1 MKKFNGRKLLALMM
15 TLIML
20 LSLMPAA
27 FADGEA
33 EAAPAVQGGET
44 PETSVES
51 TPAPGEPADGTKYL
65 AKIGDVKYETLD
77 DAVKAAQSGDVIE
90 LLDDCTSGGMDLTKS
105 ITIKGAHS
113 ITFAGKGIALRG
125 AALTFDGC
133 NVVMTGI
140 GATGNAELGWMTIAL
155 GSGSSLNLSGASL
168 TLDGSGV
175 ASNVH
180 AVYCTGNNT
189 INVAGSSLTIKN
201 YPQDAI
207 EWDGGSAEYSVN
219 ISGGSTVV
227 LDRNRSGF
235 TGTFKVHSVGSTVK
249 VTNSS
254 GNASNGTD
262 FVFDGGVVD
271 FSGNAS
277 HAISST
283 SEMTFK
289 GGVNAKINNN
299 GLCAMY
305 INTGKI
311 SISADSTVE
320 VSGNGKSEAAKGA
333 DARGAINIAKA
344 SASLEV
350 AKGATFTVTDNYTS
364 AIRNNGTVTLGS
376 GVIMRNGS
384 MIPYGGGL
392 NNFGTAT
399 VAEGVALYNNHA
411 TASGDDIA
419 STGTLNIAKTG
430 EGWALDGTEGTNDCT
445 SAIDGWYKD
454 GTEKR
459 WNTHSLSDLFAEAVE
474 AGSIEAPV
482 YLKAAHGV
490 GAKEHHEPAELVI
503 FKADS
508 VTKAAI
514 ADAEF
519 TVYGDS
525 ACKNAI
531 GSGKT
536 DKDGLLTVSKLEPGS
551 YYIKETKAPKGYK
564 LNSNVYEIKVTETKG
579 DTNVVVENGEAVSV
593 TEFTAS
599 AALLLNGSEVAKT
612 ENGENAYPTVTD
624 DALAV
629 FTVKKVW
636 VDNNAKTGRTPV
648 EISLS
653 ANGKQIEKFELND
666 KNGWEKSFE
675 LAKYDENG
683 KEIKYTAAEITKVTG
698 YLTGY
703 SADTFTVYNTLE
715 SLKPKTGDDSGLMLW
730 TMLGLSALLCA
741 GGVGILMYKK
751 SRNAG

>member
-1 MKKFNGRKLLALMM
+1 MQA
-15 TLIML
+15 
-20 LSLMPAA
+20 
-27 FADGEA
+27 
-33 EAAPAVQGGET
+33 GET
-44 PETSVES
+44 PAES
-51 TPAPGEPADGTKYL
+51 TPAPVEPTPEPKYL
-65 AKIGDVKYETLD
+65 AQIGDVKYETLD

-105 ITIKGAHS
+105 ITIKGNYS

-133 NVVMTGI
+133 TVVMTGI

-207 EWDGGSAEYSVN
+207 EWVGGSAEYSVN

-235 TGTFKVHSVGSTVK
+235 TGTFKVHSVGSTLQ

-271 FSGNAS
+271 FSGNTN

-305 INTGKI
+305 IKNGKI

-459 WNTHSLSDLFAEAVE
+459 WNTHSLTDLFAEAVE

-482 YLKAAHGV
+482 YLKAAHGI
-490 GAKEHHEPAELVI
+490 GAKEHHEPADLII
-503 FKADS
+503 FNADS
-508 VTKAAI
+508 VTKAGI

-531 GSGKT
+531 DSGKT
-536 DKDGLLTVSKLEPGS
+536 DKDGLLTISKLEPGS

-579 DTNVVVENGEAVSV
+579 DTNVVVENGEAVRV

-612 ENGENAYPTVTD
+612 ENGENAYPTVTN

-698 YLTGY
+698 YVTGY
-703 SADTFTVYNTLE
+703 SSDTFTVYNTLE
-715 SLKPKTGDDSGLMLW
+715 SLKPKTGDDSNLTLW

>member
-1 MKKFNGRKLLALMM
+1 
-15 TLIML
+15 
-20 LSLMPAA
+20 
-27 FADGEA
+27 
-33 EAAPAVQGGET
+33 
-44 PETSVES
+44 
-51 TPAPGEPADGTKYL
+51 
-65 AKIGDVKYETLD
+65 
-77 DAVKAAQSGDVIE
+77 
-90 LLDDCTSGGMDLTKS
+90 MDLTKS
-105 ITIKGAHS
+105 ITVKGAHS

-133 NVVMTGI
+133 TVVMTGI

-262 FVFDGGVVD
+262 FVFDGGIVE

-459 WNTHSLSDLFAEAVE
+459 WNTHSLTDLFAEAVE

-490 GAKEHHEPAELVI
+490 GAKEHHEPVELVI

-508 VTKAAI
+508 VTKAGI

-683 KEIKYTAAEITKVTG
+683 KEIKYTAVEITKVTG
-698 YLTGY
+698 YVTGY
-703 SADTFTVYNTLE
+703 SSDTFTVYNTLE
-715 SLKPKTGDDSGLMLW
+715 SLKPKTGDDSNLMLW

>member
-33 EAAPAVQGGET
+33 EGAPAVQAGET
-44 PETSVES
+44 PAEP
-51 TPAPGEPADGTKYL
+51 TPAPVEPTPEPKYL

-133 NVVMTGI
+133 TVVMTGI

-189 INVAGSSLTIKN
+189 INVAGSSLTIRN

-235 TGTFKVHSVGSTVK
+235 TGTFKVHSVGSTLQ

-271 FSGNAS
+271 FSGNTN

-305 INTGKI
+305 IKTGKI

-459 WNTHSLSDLFAEAVE
+459 WNTHSLTDLFAEAVE

-482 YLKAAHGV
+482 YLKAAHGI
-490 GAKEHHEPAELVI
+490 GAKEHHEPADLII
-503 FKADS
+503 FNADS
-508 VTKAAI
+508 VTKAGI

-531 GSGKT
+531 DSGKT
-536 DKDGLLTVSKLEPGS
+536 DKNGLLTISKLEPGS

-579 DTNVVVENGEAVSV
+579 DTNVVVENGEAVRV

-612 ENGENAYPTVTD
+612 ENGENAYPTVAN

-683 KEIKYTAAEITKVTG
+683 KEIKYTAVEITKVTG
-698 YLTGY
+698 YVTGY
-703 SADTFTVYNTLE
+703 SSDTFTVYNTLE
-715 SLKPKTGDDSGLMLW
+715 SLKPKTGDDSNLTLW

>member
-1 MKKFNGRKLLALMM
+1 
-15 TLIML
+15 
-20 LSLMPAA
+20 
-27 FADGEA
+27 
-33 EAAPAVQGGET
+33 
-44 PETSVES
+44 
-51 TPAPGEPADGTKYL
+51 
-65 AKIGDVKYETLD
+65 
-77 DAVKAAQSGDVIE
+77 
-90 LLDDCTSGGMDLTKS
+90 MDLSKS
-105 ITIKGAHS
+105 ITIKGNYS
-113 ITFAGKGIALRG
+113 ITFAGKGIALHG

-133 NVVMTGI
+133 TVVMTGI

-175 ASNVH
+175 ESNVH
-180 AVYCTGNNT
+180 AIYCTGNNT
-189 INVAGSSLTIKN
+189 INVAGSSMTIKN

-235 TGTFKVHSVGSTVK
+235 TGTFKVHSVGSTLQ

-399 VAEGVALYNNHA
+399 IAEGAALYNNHA

-419 STGTLNIAKTG
+419 STGTLNIAKPG

-482 YLKAAHGV
+482 YLKAAHGI
-490 GAKEHHEPAELVI
+490 GAKEHHEPAELII

-508 VTKAAI
+508 VSKAAV

-519 TVYGDS
+519 TVYSD
-525 ACKNAI
+525 AECKNVI
-531 GSGKT
+531 SSGKT
-536 DKDGLLTVSKLEPGS
+536 DKDGLLTISKLEPGS
-551 YYIKETKAPKGYK
+551 YYIKETKAPKGFK
-564 LNSNVYEIKVTETKG
+564 LNTNVYEIKVTETKG

-593 TEFTAS
+593 TEFAAS
-599 AALLLNGSEVAKT
+599 AALLLNGSEVEKT
-612 ENGENAYPTVTD
+612 ENGQNAYPTITD
-624 DALAV
+624 EAV
-629 FTVKKVW
+629 AAFTVRKVW
-636 VDNNAKTGRTPV
+636 VDNGVKTGRTPV

-653 ANGKQIEKFELND
+653 ANGKQIEKFELNE

-683 KEIKYTAAEITKVTG
+683 KEIKYTAVEITKVTG
-698 YLTGY
+698 YVTGY
-703 SADTFTVYNTLE
+703 SSDTFTVYNTLE
-715 SLKPKTGDDSGLMLW
+715 SLKPKTGDDSNLMLW

>member
-1 MKKFNGRKLLALMM
+1 MYKLR
-15 TLIML
+15 
-20 LSLMPAA
+20 
-27 FADGEA
+27 F
-33 EAAPAVQGGET
+33 Q
-44 PETSVES
+44 
-51 TPAPGEPADGTKYL
+51 
-65 AKIGDVKYETLD
+65 
-77 DAVKAAQSGDVIE
+77 
-90 LLDDCTSGGMDLTKS
+90 
-105 ITIKGAHS
+105 
-113 ITFAGKGIALRG
+113 
-125 AALTFDGC
+125 
-133 NVVMTGI
+133 
-140 GATGNAELGWMTIAL
+140 
-155 GSGSSLNLSGASL
+155 

-262 FVFDGGVVD
+262 FVFDGGIVE
-271 FSGNAS
+271 FSGNAG

-459 WNTHSLSDLFAEAVE
+459 WNTHSLTDLFAEAVE

-508 VTKAAI
+508 VTKAGI

-531 GSGKT
+531 DSGKT

-683 KEIKYTAAEITKVTG
+683 KEIKYTAVEITKVTG
-698 YLTGY
+698 YVTGY

-715 SLKPKTGDDSGLMLW
+715 SLKPKTGDDSNLMLW

>member
-1 MKKFNGRKLLALMM
+1 
-15 TLIML
+15 
-20 LSLMPAA
+20 
-27 FADGEA
+27 
-33 EAAPAVQGGET
+33 
-44 PETSVES
+44 
-51 TPAPGEPADGTKYL
+51 
-65 AKIGDVKYETLD
+65 
-77 DAVKAAQSGDVIE
+77 
-90 LLDDCTSGGMDLTKS
+90 
-105 ITIKGAHS
+105 
-113 ITFAGKGIALRG
+113 
-125 AALTFDGC
+125 
-133 NVVMTGI
+133 MTGI

-235 TGTFKVHSVGSTVK
+235 TGTFKVHSVGSTVQ

-459 WNTHSLSDLFAEAVE
+459 WNTHSLTDLFAEAVE

-508 VTKAAI
+508 VTKAGI

-698 YLTGY
+698 YVTGY
-703 SADTFTVYNTLE
+703 SSDTFTVYNTLE
-715 SLKPKTGDDSGLMLW
+715 SLKPKTGDDSNLTLW

>member
-1 MKKFNGRKLLALMM
+1 
-15 TLIML
+15 ML
-20 LSLMPAA
+20 
-27 FADGEA
+27 F
-33 EAAPAVQGGET
+33 
-44 PETSVES
+44 
-51 TPAPGEPADGTKYL
+51 
-65 AKIGDVKYETLD
+65 
-77 DAVKAAQSGDVIE
+77 
-90 LLDDCTSGGMDLTKS
+90 
-105 ITIKGAHS
+105 
-113 ITFAGKGIALRG
+113 
-125 AALTFDGC
+125 
-133 NVVMTGI
+133 
-140 GATGNAELGWMTIAL
+140 
-155 GSGSSLNLSGASL
+155 
-168 TLDGSGV
+168 
-175 ASNVH
+175 
-180 AVYCTGNNT
+180 YCTGNNT

-235 TGTFKVHSVGSTVK
+235 TGTFKVHSVGSTLQ

-271 FSGNAS
+271 FSGNTN

-305 INTGKI
+305 IKNGKI

-333 DARGAINIAKA
+333 DARGTINIAKA

-419 STGTLNIAKTG
+419 STGTLNIAKAG

-459 WNTHSLSDLFAEAVE
+459 WNTHSLTDLFAEAVE

-482 YLKAAHGV
+482 YLKAAHGI
-490 GAKEHHEPAELVI
+490 GAKEHHEPADLII
-503 FKADS
+503 FNADS
-508 VTKAAI
+508 VTKAGI

-531 GSGKT
+531 DSGKT
-536 DKDGLLTVSKLEPGS
+536 DKNGLLTISKLEPGS

-564 LNSNVYEIKVTETKG
+564 LNSNGYEIKVTETKG
-579 DTNVVVENGEAVSV
+579 DTNVVVENGEAVRV

-612 ENGENAYPTVTD
+612 ENGENAYPTVTE

-698 YLTGY
+698 YVTGY
-703 SADTFTVYNTLE
+703 SSDTFTVYNTLE
-715 SLKPKTGDDSGLMLW
+715 SLKPKTGDDSNLTLW

>member
-1 MKKFNGRKLLALMM
+1 M
-15 TLIML
+15 
-20 LSLMPAA
+20 
-27 FADGEA
+27 
-33 EAAPAVQGGET
+33 
-44 PETSVES
+44 
-51 TPAPGEPADGTKYL
+51 
-65 AKIGDVKYETLD
+65 
-77 DAVKAAQSGDVIE
+77 KAAQSGDVIE

-105 ITIKGAHS
+105 ITIKGNYS

-133 NVVMTGI
+133 TVVMTGI

-201 YPQDAI
+201 YPQVAI

-235 TGTFKVHSVGSTVK
+235 TGTFKVHSVGSTLQ

-254 GNASNGTD
+254 GNASSGTD

-271 FSGNAS
+271 FSGNTN

-305 INTGKI
+305 IKNGKI

-459 WNTHSLSDLFAEAVE
+459 WNTHSLTDLFAEAVE

-482 YLKAAHGV
+482 YLKAAHGI
-490 GAKEHHEPAELVI
+490 GAKEHHEPADLII

-508 VTKAAI
+508 VTKAGI

-612 ENGENAYPTVTD
+612 ENGENAYPTVTN

-683 KEIKYTAAEITKVTG
+683 KEIKYTAVEITKVTG
-698 YLTGY
+698 YVTGY
-703 SADTFTVYNTLE
+703 SSDTFTVYNTLE
-715 SLKPKTGDDSGLMLW
+715 SLKPKTGDDSNLTLW

>member
-1 MKKFNGRKLLALMM
+1 M
-15 TLIML
+15 
-20 LSLMPAA
+20 
-27 FADGEA
+27 
-33 EAAPAVQGGET
+33 
-44 PETSVES
+44 
-51 TPAPGEPADGTKYL
+51 
-65 AKIGDVKYETLD
+65 
-77 DAVKAAQSGDVIE
+77 KAAQSGDVIE

-105 ITIKGAHS
+105 ITIKGNYS

-133 NVVMTGI
+133 TVVMTGI

-235 TGTFKVHSVGSTVK
+235 TGTFKVHSVGSTLQ

-271 FSGNAS
+271 FSGNTN

-305 INTGKI
+305 IKNGKI

-459 WNTHSLSDLFAEAVE
+459 WNTHSLTDLFAEAVE

-482 YLKAAHGV
+482 YLKAAHGI
-490 GAKEHHEPAELVI
+490 GAKEHHKPADLII
-503 FKADS
+503 FNADS
-508 VTKAAI
+508 VTKAGI

-531 GSGKT
+531 DSGKT
-536 DKDGLLTVSKLEPGS
+536 DKNGLLTISKLEPGS

-579 DTNVVVENGEAVSV
+579 DTNVVVENGEAVRV

-612 ENGENAYPTVTD
+612 ENGENAYPTVTN

-683 KEIKYTAAEITKVTG
+683 KEIKYTAVEITKVTG
-698 YLTGY
+698 YVTGY
-703 SADTFTVYNTLE
+703 SSDTFTVYNTLE
-715 SLKPKTGDDSGLMLW
+715 SLKPKTGDDSNLTLW

>member
-1 MKKFNGRKLLALMM
+1 M
-15 TLIML
+15 
-20 LSLMPAA
+20 
-27 FADGEA
+27 
-33 EAAPAVQGGET
+33 
-44 PETSVES
+44 
-51 TPAPGEPADGTKYL
+51 
-65 AKIGDVKYETLD
+65 
-77 DAVKAAQSGDVIE
+77 KAAQSGDVIE

-105 ITIKGAHS
+105 ITIKGNYS

-133 NVVMTGI
+133 TVVMTGI

-235 TGTFKVHSVGSTVK
+235 TGIFKVHSVGSTVK

-459 WNTHSLSDLFAEAVE
+459 WNTHSLTDLFAEAVE

-482 YLKAAHGV
+482 YLKAAHGI
-490 GAKEHHEPAELVI
+490 GAKEHHEPADLII
-503 FKADS
+503 FNADS
-508 VTKAAI
+508 VTKAGI

-531 GSGKT
+531 SSGKT
-536 DKDGLLTVSKLEPGS
+536 DKDGLLTISKLEPGS

-579 DTNVVVENGEAVSV
+579 DTNVVVENGEAVRV

-612 ENGENAYPTVTD
+612 ENGENAYPTVTN

-683 KEIKYTAAEITKVTG
+683 KEIKYTAAEITKVPG

>member
-33 EAAPAVQGGET
+33 EAAPAVQDGET
-44 PETSVES
+44 PAEP
-51 TPAPGEPADGTKYL
+51 TPAPVEPTPEPKYL

-105 ITIKGAHS
+105 ITIKGNYS

-133 NVVMTGI
+133 TVVMTGI

-207 EWDGGSAEYSVN
+207 EWVGGSAEYSVN

-235 TGTFKVHSVGSTVK
+235 TGTFKVHSVGSTLQ

-271 FSGNAS
+271 FSGNTN

-305 INTGKI
+305 IKNGKI

-320 VSGNGKSEAAKGA
+320 VSGNGKSEDVA
-333 DARGAINIAKA
+333 DVYAHRGDYESGHADQARGGDDADVQESEGYADGQRVYARRDRHEEHGLEAKIVVELLGLAEGLLYHVAADEGQQNESYPMVNVRDEMLEPEAEQIADDRHEKLKSAEINADQQRMLRAELFDAQALAYGHGKGVHAKA
-344 SASLEV
+344 DGDEEQSN
-350 AKGATFTVTDNYTS
+350 KTHYGMTS
-364 AIRNNGTVTLGS
+364 II
-376 GVIMRNGS
+376 VISFIIISR
-384 MIPYGGGL
+384 
-392 NNFGTAT
+392 
-399 VAEGVALYNNHA
+399 
-411 TASGDDIA
+411 
-419 STGTLNIAKTG
+419 
-430 EGWALDGTEGTNDCT
+430 
-445 SAIDGWYKD
+445 
-454 GTEKR
+454 
-459 WNTHSLSDLFAEAVE
+459 
-474 AGSIEAPV
+474 V
-482 YLKAAHGV
+482 Y
-490 GAKEHHEPAELVI
+490 
-503 FKADS
+503 
-508 VTKAAI
+508 
-514 ADAEF
+514 
-519 TVYGDS
+519 
-525 ACKNAI
+525 
-531 GSGKT
+531 
-536 DKDGLLTVSKLEPGS
+536 
-551 YYIKETKAPKGYK
+551 
-564 LNSNVYEIKVTETKG
+564 
-579 DTNVVVENGEAVSV
+579 
-593 TEFTAS
+593 
-599 AALLLNGSEVAKT
+599 
-612 ENGENAYPTVTD
+612 
-624 DALAV
+624 
-629 FTVKKVW
+629 KKV
-636 VDNNAKTGRTPV
+636 N
-648 EISLS
+648 
-653 ANGKQIEKFELND
+653 
-666 KNGWEKSFE
+666 KNG
-675 LAKYDENG
+675 L
-683 KEIKYTAAEITKVTG
+683 
-698 YLTGY
+698 
-703 SADTFTVYNTLE
+703 
-715 SLKPKTGDDSGLMLW
+715 
-730 TMLGLSALLCA
+730 
-741 GGVGILMYKK
+741 
-751 SRNAG
+751 

>member
-1 MKKFNGRKLLALMM
+1 M
-15 TLIML
+15 
-20 LSLMPAA
+20 
-27 FADGEA
+27 
-33 EAAPAVQGGET
+33 
-44 PETSVES
+44 
-51 TPAPGEPADGTKYL
+51 
-65 AKIGDVKYETLD
+65 
-77 DAVKAAQSGDVIE
+77 KAAQSGDVIE

-105 ITIKGAHS
+105 ITIKGNYS

-133 NVVMTGI
+133 TVVMTGI

-235 TGTFKVHSVGSTVK
+235 TGTFKVHSVGSTLQ

-271 FSGNAS
+271 FSGNTN

-305 INTGKI
+305 IKNGKI

-459 WNTHSLSDLFAEAVE
+459 WNTHSLTDLFAEAVE

-482 YLKAAHGV
+482 YLKAAHGI
-490 GAKEHHEPAELVI
+490 GAKEHHEPADLII
-503 FKADS
+503 FNADS
-508 VTKAAI
+508 VTKAGI

-531 GSGKT
+531 DSGKT
-536 DKDGLLTVSKLEPGS
+536 DKNGLLTISKLEPGS

-579 DTNVVVENGEAVSV
+579 DTNVVVENGEAVRV

-612 ENGENAYPTVTD
+612 ENGENAYPTVTN

-698 YLTGY
+698 YVTGY
-703 SADTFTVYNTLE
+703 SSDTFTVYNTLE
-715 SLKPKTGDDSGLMLW
+715 SLKPKTGDDSNLTLW

>member
-1 MKKFNGRKLLALMM
+1 
-15 TLIML
+15 
-20 LSLMPAA
+20 
-27 FADGEA
+27 
-33 EAAPAVQGGET
+33 
-44 PETSVES
+44 
-51 TPAPGEPADGTKYL
+51 
-65 AKIGDVKYETLD
+65 
-77 DAVKAAQSGDVIE
+77 
-90 LLDDCTSGGMDLTKS
+90 
-105 ITIKGAHS
+105 
-113 ITFAGKGIALRG
+113 
-125 AALTFDGC
+125 
-133 NVVMTGI
+133 MTGI

-235 TGTFKVHSVGSTVK
+235 TGTFKVHSVGSTLQ

-271 FSGNAS
+271 FSGNTN

-305 INTGKI
+305 IKNGKI

-459 WNTHSLSDLFAEAVE
+459 WNTHSLTDLFAEAVE

-482 YLKAAHGV
+482 YLKAAHGI
-490 GAKEHHEPAELVI
+490 GAKEHHKPADLII
-503 FKADS
+503 FNADS
-508 VTKAAI
+508 VTKAGI

-531 GSGKT
+531 DSGKT
-536 DKDGLLTVSKLEPGS
+536 DKNGLLTISKLEPGS

-579 DTNVVVENGEAVSV
+579 DTNVVVENGEAVRV

-612 ENGENAYPTVTD
+612 ENGENAYPTVTN

-683 KEIKYTAAEITKVTG
+683 KEIKYTAVEITKVTG
-698 YLTGY
+698 YVTGY
-703 SADTFTVYNTLE
+703 SSDTFTVYNTLE
-715 SLKPKTGDDSGLMLW
+715 SLKPKTGDDSNLTLW

>member
-1 MKKFNGRKLLALMM
+1 M
-15 TLIML
+15 
-20 LSLMPAA
+20 
-27 FADGEA
+27 
-33 EAAPAVQGGET
+33 
-44 PETSVES
+44 
-51 TPAPGEPADGTKYL
+51 
-65 AKIGDVKYETLD
+65 
-77 DAVKAAQSGDVIE
+77 KAAQSGDVIE

-105 ITIKGAHS
+105 ITVKGAHS

-133 NVVMTGI
+133 TVVMTGI

-180 AVYCTGNNT
+180 AVYCTGSNT

-235 TGTFKVHSVGSTVK
+235 TGTFKVHSVGSTVQ

-459 WNTHSLSDLFAEAVE
+459 WNTHSLTDLFAEAVE

-508 VTKAAI
+508 VTKAGI

-531 GSGKT
+531 DSGKT
-536 DKDGLLTVSKLEPGS
+536 DKDGLLTISKLEPGS

-612 ENGENAYPTVTD
+612 ENGENAYPTVTN

-653 ANGKQIEKFELND
+653 ANGKQIEQFELND

-698 YLTGY
+698 YVTGY
-703 SADTFTVYNTLE
+703 SSDTFTVYNTLE
-715 SLKPKTGDDSGLMLW
+715 SLKPKTGDDSNLTLW

>member
-1 MKKFNGRKLLALMM
+1 M
-15 TLIML
+15 
-20 LSLMPAA
+20 
-27 FADGEA
+27 
-33 EAAPAVQGGET
+33 
-44 PETSVES
+44 
-51 TPAPGEPADGTKYL
+51 
-65 AKIGDVKYETLD
+65 
-77 DAVKAAQSGDVIE
+77 KAAQSGDVIE

-105 ITIKGAHS
+105 ITIKGNYS

-133 NVVMTGI
+133 TVVMTGI

-235 TGTFKVHSVGSTVK
+235 TGTFKVHSVGSTLQ

-254 GNASNGTD
+254 GNASYGTD

-271 FSGNAS
+271 FSGNTN

-305 INTGKI
+305 IKNGKI

-459 WNTHSLSDLFAEAVE
+459 WNTHSLTDLFAEAVE

-482 YLKAAHGV
+482 YLKAAHGI
-490 GAKEHHEPAELVI
+490 GAKEHHKPADLII
-503 FKADS
+503 FNADS
-508 VTKAAI
+508 VTKAGI

-531 GSGKT
+531 DSGKT
-536 DKDGLLTVSKLEPGS
+536 DKNGLLTISKLEPGS

-579 DTNVVVENGEAVSV
+579 DTNVVVENGEAVRV

-612 ENGENAYPTVTD
+612 ENGENAYPTVTN

-683 KEIKYTAAEITKVTG
+683 KEIKYTAVEITKVTG
-698 YLTGY
+698 YVTGY
-703 SADTFTVYNTLE
+703 SSDTFTVYNTLE
-715 SLKPKTGDDSGLMLW
+715 SLKPKTGDDSNLTLW

>member
-1 MKKFNGRKLLALMM
+1 
-15 TLIML
+15 
-20 LSLMPAA
+20 
-27 FADGEA
+27 
-33 EAAPAVQGGET
+33 
-44 PETSVES
+44 
-51 TPAPGEPADGTKYL
+51 
-65 AKIGDVKYETLD
+65 
-77 DAVKAAQSGDVIE
+77 
-90 LLDDCTSGGMDLTKS
+90 
-105 ITIKGAHS
+105 
-113 ITFAGKGIALRG
+113 
-125 AALTFDGC
+125 
-133 NVVMTGI
+133 MTGI
-140 GATGNAELGWMTIAL
+140 GATGWMTIAL

-235 TGTFKVHSVGSTVK
+235 TGTFKVHSVGSTVQ

-459 WNTHSLSDLFAEAVE
+459 WNTHSLTDLFAEAVE

-508 VTKAAI
+508 VTKAGI

-683 KEIKYTAAEITKVTG
+683 KEIKYTAVEITKVTG
-698 YLTGY
+698 YVTGY

-715 SLKPKTGDDSGLMLW
+715 SLKPKTGDDSNLTLW
-730 TMLGLSALLCA
+730 TMLGLSALMCA

>member
-1 MKKFNGRKLLALMM
+1 
-15 TLIML
+15 ML
-20 LSLMPAA
+20 
-27 FADGEA
+27 F
-33 EAAPAVQGGET
+33 
-44 PETSVES
+44 
-51 TPAPGEPADGTKYL
+51 
-65 AKIGDVKYETLD
+65 
-77 DAVKAAQSGDVIE
+77 
-90 LLDDCTSGGMDLTKS
+90 
-105 ITIKGAHS
+105 
-113 ITFAGKGIALRG
+113 
-125 AALTFDGC
+125 
-133 NVVMTGI
+133 
-140 GATGNAELGWMTIAL
+140 
-155 GSGSSLNLSGASL
+155 
-168 TLDGSGV
+168 
-175 ASNVH
+175 
-180 AVYCTGNNT
+180 YCTGNNT

-235 TGTFKVHSVGSTVK
+235 TGTFKVHSVGSTVQ

-459 WNTHSLSDLFAEAVE
+459 WNTHSLTDLFAEAVE

-508 VTKAAI
+508 VTKAGI

-698 YLTGY
+698 YVTGY
-703 SADTFTVYNTLE
+703 SSDTFTVYNTLE
-715 SLKPKTGDDSGLMLW
+715 SLKPKTGDDSNLTLW

>member
-1 MKKFNGRKLLALMM
+1 
-15 TLIML
+15 
-20 LSLMPAA
+20 
-27 FADGEA
+27 
-33 EAAPAVQGGET
+33 
-44 PETSVES
+44 
-51 TPAPGEPADGTKYL
+51 
-65 AKIGDVKYETLD
+65 
-77 DAVKAAQSGDVIE
+77 
-90 LLDDCTSGGMDLTKS
+90 MDLTKS
-105 ITIKGAHS
+105 ITVKGAHS

-133 NVVMTGI
+133 TVVMTGI

-180 AVYCTGNNT
+180 AVYCTGSNT

-235 TGTFKVHSVGSTVK
+235 TGTFKVHSVGSTVQ

-254 GNASNGTD
+254 GNASNGTY

-459 WNTHSLSDLFAEAVE
+459 WNTHSLTDLFAEAVE

-508 VTKAAI
+508 VTKAGI

-531 GSGKT
+531 DSGKT
-536 DKDGLLTVSKLEPGS
+536 DKDGLLTISKLEPGS

-612 ENGENAYPTVTD
+612 ENGENAYPTVTN

-653 ANGKQIEKFELND
+653 ANGKQIEQFELND

-698 YLTGY
+698 YVTGY
-703 SADTFTVYNTLE
+703 SSDTFTVYNTLE
-715 SLKPKTGDDSGLMLW
+715 SLKPKTGDDSNLTLW

>member
-1 MKKFNGRKLLALMM
+1 M
-15 TLIML
+15 
-20 LSLMPAA
+20 
-27 FADGEA
+27 
-33 EAAPAVQGGET
+33 
-44 PETSVES
+44 
-51 TPAPGEPADGTKYL
+51 
-65 AKIGDVKYETLD
+65 
-77 DAVKAAQSGDVIE
+77 KAAQSGDVIE

-105 ITIKGAHS
+105 ITIKGNYS

-133 NVVMTGI
+133 TVVMTGI

-235 TGTFKVHSVGSTVK
+235 TGTFKVHSVGSTLQ

-254 GNASNGTD
+254 GNASKGTD

-271 FSGNAS
+271 FSGNTN

-305 INTGKI
+305 IKNGKI

-482 YLKAAHGV
+482 YLKAAHGI
-490 GAKEHHEPAELVI
+490 GAKEHHEPADLII
-503 FKADS
+503 FNADS
-508 VTKAAI
+508 VTKAGI

-531 GSGKT
+531 DSGKT
-536 DKDGLLTVSKLEPGS
+536 DKDGLLTISKLEPGS

-579 DTNVVVENGEAVSV
+579 DTNVVVENGEAVRV

-612 ENGENAYPTVTD
+612 ENGENAYPTVTN

-698 YLTGY
+698 YVTGY
-703 SADTFTVYNTLE
+703 SSDTFTVYNTLE
-715 SLKPKTGDDSGLMLW
+715 SLKPKTGDDSNLTLW

>member
-1 MKKFNGRKLLALMM
+1 M
-15 TLIML
+15 
-20 LSLMPAA
+20 
-27 FADGEA
+27 
-33 EAAPAVQGGET
+33 
-44 PETSVES
+44 
-51 TPAPGEPADGTKYL
+51 
-65 AKIGDVKYETLD
+65 
-77 DAVKAAQSGDVIE
+77 KAAQSGDVIE

-133 NVVMTGI
+133 TVVMTGI

-189 INVAGSSLTIKN
+189 INIAGSSLTIKN

-333 DARGAINIAKA
+333 DARGAINIAKS

-399 VAEGVALYNNHA
+399 IAEGVALYNNHA

-459 WNTHSLSDLFAEAVE
+459 WNTHSLTDLFAEAVE

-482 YLKAAHGV
+482 YLKAAHGI
-490 GAKEHHEPAELVI
+490 GAKEHHEPADLII
-503 FKADS
+503 FNADS
-508 VTKAAI
+508 VTKAGI

-531 GSGKT
+531 DSGKT
-536 DKDGLLTVSKLEPGS
+536 DKNGLLTISKLEPGS

-579 DTNVVVENGEAVSV
+579 DTNVVVENGEAVRV

-612 ENGENAYPTVTD
+612 ENGENAYPTVTN

-698 YLTGY
+698 YVTGY
-703 SADTFTVYNTLE
+703 SSDTFTVYNTLE
-715 SLKPKTGDDSGLMLW
+715 SLKPKTGDDSNLTLW

>member
-1 MKKFNGRKLLALMM
+1 MQ
-15 TLIML
+15 
-20 LSLMPAA
+20 
-27 FADGEA
+27 D
-33 EAAPAVQGGET
+33 GET
-44 PETSVES
+44 PAEP
-51 TPAPGEPADGTKYL
+51 TPAPVEPTPEPKYL

-105 ITIKGAHS
+105 ITIKGNYS

-133 NVVMTGI
+133 TVVMTGI

-189 INVAGSSLTIKN
+189 INVAGSSLTIRN

-235 TGTFKVHSVGSTVK
+235 TGTFKVHSVGSTLQ

-271 FSGNAS
+271 FSGNTN

-305 INTGKI
+305 IKNGKI

-459 WNTHSLSDLFAEAVE
+459 WNTHSLTDLFAEAVE

-482 YLKAAHGV
+482 YLKAAHGI
-490 GAKEHHEPAELVI
+490 GAKEHHEPADLII
-503 FKADS
+503 FNADS
-508 VTKAAI
+508 VTKAGI

-531 GSGKT
+531 DSGKT
-536 DKDGLLTVSKLEPGS
+536 DKNGLLTISKLEPGS

-579 DTNVVVENGEAVSV
+579 DTNVVVENGEAVRV

-612 ENGENAYPTVTD
+612 ENGENAYPTVTN

-698 YLTGY
+698 YVTGY
-703 SADTFTVYNTLE
+703 SSDTFTVYNTLE
-715 SLKPKTGDDSGLMLW
+715 SLKPKTGDDSNLTLW

>member
-1 MKKFNGRKLLALMM
+1 
-15 TLIML
+15 
-20 LSLMPAA
+20 
-27 FADGEA
+27 
-33 EAAPAVQGGET
+33 
-44 PETSVES
+44 
-51 TPAPGEPADGTKYL
+51 
-65 AKIGDVKYETLD
+65 
-77 DAVKAAQSGDVIE
+77 
-90 LLDDCTSGGMDLTKS
+90 MDLTKS

-133 NVVMTGI
+133 TVVMTGI

-235 TGTFKVHSVGSTVK
+235 TGTFKVHSVGSTVQ

-459 WNTHSLSDLFAEAVE
+459 WNTHSLTDLFAEAVE

-508 VTKAAI
+508 VTKAGI

-531 GSGKT
+531 DSGKT

-683 KEIKYTAAEITKVTG
+683 KEIKYTAVEITKVTG
-698 YLTGY
+698 YVTGY
-703 SADTFTVYNTLE
+703 SSDTFTVYNTLE
-715 SLKPKTGDDSGLMLW
+715 SLKPKTGDDSNLMLW

>member
-1 MKKFNGRKLLALMM
+1 M
-15 TLIML
+15 
-20 LSLMPAA
+20 
-27 FADGEA
+27 
-33 EAAPAVQGGET
+33 
-44 PETSVES
+44 
-51 TPAPGEPADGTKYL
+51 
-65 AKIGDVKYETLD
+65 
-77 DAVKAAQSGDVIE
+77 
-90 LLDDCTSGGMDLTKS
+90 
-105 ITIKGAHS
+105 
-113 ITFAGKGIALRG
+113 
-125 AALTFDGC
+125 
-133 NVVMTGI
+133 
-140 GATGNAELGWMTIAL
+140 
-155 GSGSSLNLSGASL
+155 
-168 TLDGSGV
+168 
-175 ASNVH
+175 
-180 AVYCTGNNT
+180 
-189 INVAGSSLTIKN
+189 
-201 YPQDAI
+201 
-207 EWDGGSAEYSVN
+207 
-219 ISGGSTVV
+219 

-235 TGTFKVHSVGSTVK
+235 TGTFKVHSVGSTLQ

-271 FSGNAS
+271 FSGNTN

-305 INTGKI
+305 IKNGKI

-459 WNTHSLSDLFAEAVE
+459 WNTHSLTDLFAEAVE

-482 YLKAAHGV
+482 YLKAAHGI
-490 GAKEHHEPAELVI
+490 GAKEHHEPADLII
-503 FKADS
+503 FNADS
-508 VTKAAI
+508 VTKAGI

-531 GSGKT
+531 DSGKT
-536 DKDGLLTVSKLEPGS
+536 DKNGLLTISKLEPGS

-579 DTNVVVENGEAVSV
+579 DTNVVVENGEAVRV

-612 ENGENAYPTVTD
+612 ENGENAYPTVTN

-683 KEIKYTAAEITKVTG
+683 KEIKYTAVEITKVTG
-698 YLTGY
+698 YVTGY
-703 SADTFTVYNTLE
+703 SSDTFTVYNTLE
-715 SLKPKTGDDSGLMLW
+715 SLKPKTGDDSNLTLW

>member
-1 MKKFNGRKLLALMM
+1 
-15 TLIML
+15 
-20 LSLMPAA
+20 
-27 FADGEA
+27 
-33 EAAPAVQGGET
+33 
-44 PETSVES
+44 
-51 TPAPGEPADGTKYL
+51 
-65 AKIGDVKYETLD
+65 
-77 DAVKAAQSGDVIE
+77 
-90 LLDDCTSGGMDLTKS
+90 MDLTKS
-105 ITIKGAHS
+105 ITIKGNYS

-133 NVVMTGI
+133 TVVMTGI

-235 TGTFKVHSVGSTVK
+235 TGTFKVHSVGSTLQ

-262 FVFDGGVVD
+262 FVFDGGIVE
-271 FSGNAS
+271 FSGNAG

-283 SEMTFK
+283 NEMTFK

-459 WNTHSLSDLFAEAVE
+459 WNTHSLTDLFAEAVE

-482 YLKAAHGV
+482 YLKAAHGI
-490 GAKEHHEPAELVI
+490 GAKEHHEPADLII
-503 FKADS
+503 FNADS
-508 VTKAAI
+508 VTKAGI

-531 GSGKT
+531 DSGKT
-536 DKDGLLTVSKLEPGS
+536 DKNGLLTISKLEPGS
-551 YYIKETKAPKGYK
+551 YYIQETKAPKGYK

-579 DTNVVVENGEAVSV
+579 DTNVVVENGEAVRV

-612 ENGENAYPTVTD
+612 ENGENAYPTVTN

-698 YLTGY
+698 YVTGY
-703 SADTFTVYNTLE
+703 SSDTFTVYNTLE
-715 SLKPKTGDDSGLMLW
+715 SLKPKTGDDSNLTLW

>member
-1 MKKFNGRKLLALMM
+1 M
-15 TLIML
+15 
-20 LSLMPAA
+20 
-27 FADGEA
+27 
-33 EAAPAVQGGET
+33 
-44 PETSVES
+44 
-51 TPAPGEPADGTKYL
+51 
-65 AKIGDVKYETLD
+65 
-77 DAVKAAQSGDVIE
+77 KAAQSGDVIE

-105 ITIKGAHS
+105 ITVKGAHS

-235 TGTFKVHSVGSTVK
+235 TGTFKVHSVGSTVQ

-411 TASGDDIA
+411 AASGDDIA

-482 YLKAAHGV
+482 YLKAAHGI
-490 GAKEHHEPAELVI
+490 GAKEHHEPADLII
-503 FKADS
+503 FNADS
-508 VTKAAI
+508 VTKAGI

-531 GSGKT
+531 DSGKT
-536 DKDGLLTVSKLEPGS
+536 DKDGLLTISKLEPGS

-579 DTNVVVENGEAVSV
+579 DTNVVVENGEAVRV

-612 ENGENAYPTVTD
+612 ENGENAYPTVTN

-698 YLTGY
+698 YVTGY
-703 SADTFTVYNTLE
+703 SSDTFTVYNTLE
-715 SLKPKTGDDSGLMLW
+715 SLKPKTGDDSNLMLW

>member
-1 MKKFNGRKLLALMM
+1 M
-15 TLIML
+15 
-20 LSLMPAA
+20 
-27 FADGEA
+27 
-33 EAAPAVQGGET
+33 
-44 PETSVES
+44 
-51 TPAPGEPADGTKYL
+51 
-65 AKIGDVKYETLD
+65 
-77 DAVKAAQSGDVIE
+77 KAAQSGDVIE

-133 NVVMTGI
+133 TVVMTGI

-189 INVAGSSLTIKN
+189 INVAGSSLTIRN

-235 TGTFKVHSVGSTVK
+235 TGTFKVHSVGSTLQ

-271 FSGNAS
+271 FSGNTN

-305 INTGKI
+305 IKNGKI

-459 WNTHSLSDLFAEAVE
+459 WNTHSLTDLFAEAVE

-482 YLKAAHGV
+482 YLKAAHGI
-490 GAKEHHEPAELVI
+490 GAKEHHEPADLII
-503 FKADS
+503 FNADS
-508 VTKAAI
+508 VTKAGI

-531 GSGKT
+531 DSGKT
-536 DKDGLLTVSKLEPGS
+536 DKDGLLTISKLEPGS

-579 DTNVVVENGEAVSV
+579 DTNVVVENGEAVRV

-612 ENGENAYPTVTD
+612 ENGENAYPTVTN

-698 YLTGY
+698 YVTGY
-703 SADTFTVYNTLE
+703 SSDTFTVYNTLE
-715 SLKPKTGDDSGLMLW
+715 SLKPKTGDDSNLTLW

>member
-1 MKKFNGRKLLALMM
+1 M
-15 TLIML
+15 
-20 LSLMPAA
+20 
-27 FADGEA
+27 
-33 EAAPAVQGGET
+33 
-44 PETSVES
+44 
-51 TPAPGEPADGTKYL
+51 
-65 AKIGDVKYETLD
+65 
-77 DAVKAAQSGDVIE
+77 KAAQSGDVIE
-90 LLDDCTSGGMDLTKS
+90 LLDNCTSGGMDLSKS
-105 ITIKGAHS
+105 IIIKGNYS
-113 ITFAGKGIALRG
+113 ITFAGKGIALHG

-133 NVVMTGI
+133 TVVMTGI

-155 GSGSSLNLSGASL
+155 GSGSSLNLSGATM

-175 ASNVH
+175 ESNVH
-180 AVYCTGNNT
+180 AIYCTGNNT
-189 INVAGSSLTIKN
+189 INVAGSSMTIKN

-235 TGTFKVHSVGSTVK
+235 TGTFKVHSVGSTLQ

-333 DARGAINIAKA
+333 DARGTINIAKA

-350 AKGATFTVTDNYTS
+350 APRATFTVTDNYTS

-399 VAEGVALYNNHA
+399 IAEGAALYNNHA

-482 YLKAAHGV
+482 YLKAAHGI
-490 GAKEHHEPAELVI
+490 GAKEHHEPAELII

-508 VTKAAI
+508 VSKAAV

-519 TVYGDS
+519 TVYSD
-525 ACKNAI
+525 AECKNVI
-531 GSGKT
+531 NSGKT
-536 DKDGLLTVSKLEPGS
+536 DKDGLLTISKLEPGS
-551 YYIKETKAPKGYK
+551 YYIKETKAPKGFK
-564 LNSNVYEIKVTETKG
+564 LNTNVYEIKVTETKG

-593 TEFTAS
+593 TEFAAS
-599 AALLLNGSEVAKT
+599 AALLLNGSEVEKT
-612 ENGENAYPTVTD
+612 ENGQNAYPTITD
-624 DALAV
+624 EAV
-629 FTVKKVW
+629 AAFTVRKVW
-636 VDNNAKTGRTPV
+636 VDNGVKTGRTPV

-653 ANGKQIEKFELND
+653 ANGKQIEKFELNE

-683 KEIKYTAAEITKVTG
+683 KEIKYTAVEITKVTG
-698 YLTGY
+698 YVTGY
-703 SADTFTVYNTLE
+703 SSDTFTVYNTLE
-715 SLKPKTGDDSGLMLW
+715 SLKPKTGDDSNLMLW

-751 SRNAG
+751 NRNAG

>member
-1 MKKFNGRKLLALMM
+1 MKKTNGRKLLALMM

-27 FADGEA
+27 FADGETDN
-33 EAAPAVQGGET
+33 APAVHDGE
-44 PETSVES
+44 SASES
-51 TPAPGEPADGTKYL
+51 TPVPTEPTPDTKYL
-65 AKIGDVKYETLD
+65 AQIGDVKYETLD
-77 DAVKAAQSGDVIE
+77 DAVKAAQNGDVIE
-90 LLDDCTSGGMDLTKS
+90 LLGNCTSGGMDLSKS
-105 ITIKGAHS
+105 ITIKGNYS
-113 ITFAGKGIALRG
+113 ITFAGKGIALHG

-133 NVVMTGI
+133 TVDMTGI
-140 GATGNAELGWMTIAL
+140 GATANAELGWMTIAL
-155 GSGSSLNLSGASL
+155 GSGSGLNLSGAAL
-168 TLDGSGV
+168 ILDGSGV
-175 ASNVH
+175 ANNVH
-180 AVYCTGNNT
+180 AIYCTGSNS
-189 INVAGSSLTIKN
+189 INVVGSSLTVKN

-207 EWDGGSAEYSVN
+207 EWDGGNADYIIN
-219 ISGGSTVV
+219 ISAGSTVV
-227 LDRNRSGF
+227 LDHNRSGF

-262 FVFDGGVVD
+262 FVFDGGIVE
-271 FSGNAS
+271 FSGNAG

-283 SEMTFK
+283 NEMTFK

-344 SASLEV
+344 SASLE
-350 AKGATFTVTDNYTS
+350 AAPGANFTVTDNYTS

-392 NNFGTAT
+392 NNFGTAS
-399 VAEGVALYNNHA
+399 VAEGVSLYNNHA
-411 TASGDDIA
+411 SAAGDDIA
-419 STGTLNIAKTG
+419 STGSLSIAKTG
-430 EGWALDGTEGTNDCT
+430 EGWTLDGTEGTSDCT
-445 SAIDGWYKD
+445 NAIDGWYKD

-459 WNTHSLSDLFAEAVE
+459 WNAHSLTELFAEAVE
-474 AGSIEAPV
+474 AGSIEAPA
-482 YLKAAHGV
+482 YLKAAHGI
-490 GAKEHHEPAELVI
+490 GEKEHHEPAELVI

-508 VTKAAI
+508 VTKEAV

-519 TVYGDS
+519 TVYGD
-525 ACKNAI
+525 AECKNVI

-564 LNSNVYEIKVTETKG
+564 LNPNVYEIKVTETKG

-593 TEFTAS
+593 TEFAAS
-599 AALLLNGSEVAKT
+599 ASLLLNGSEAAKT
-612 ENGENAYPTVTD
+612 ENGQNTYPTITD
-624 DALAV
+624 DAVAA

-636 VDNNAKTGRTPV
+636 VDNGAKTGRTPI

-675 LAKYDENG
+675 LAKYDDNG

-698 YLTGY
+698 YVTGY

-715 SLKPKTGDDSGLMLW
+715 SLKPKTGDDSNIMLW
-730 TMLGLSALLCA
+730 AMLGLSALMCA
-741 GGVGILMYKK
+741 GGVSILMYKK
-751 SRNAG
+751 SKDIT